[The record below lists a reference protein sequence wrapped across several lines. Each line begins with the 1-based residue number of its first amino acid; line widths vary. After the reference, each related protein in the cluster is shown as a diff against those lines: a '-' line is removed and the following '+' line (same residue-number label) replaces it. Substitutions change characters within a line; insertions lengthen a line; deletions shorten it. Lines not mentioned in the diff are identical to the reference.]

1 MARIVIA
8 EFMDPAALE
17 PLRARHELLYE
28 PQLVDDGARLQREA
42 AGADALI
49 VRNRTQV
56 RGALLAALQRCQA
69 VGRLGA
75 GLDNIDVAGC
85 QARGIRVL
93 VASGAN
99 APSVAEYVIAAAL
112 LLLRGAYG
120 ATAALASGHWP
131 RAALSN
137 GREFAGKTLGLVGFG
152 AIGQLTARS
161 AAALGVRTMAC
172 DALLGADHPAFAQ
185 TGTQPV
191 GLDELVAQADVVS
204 LHVPLLA
211 TTRGLFD
218 ADRIGKMKPGAVLI
232 NSSRGGIVDQAAVA
246 AALRA
251 GRLGGAALD
260 VFDTEPL
267 AAAAQF
273 QDCPNLLLTPHIAG
287 VTTESNQRV
296 SRLIAQQLLEV
307 LH

>member
-1 MARIVIA
+1 MAR
-8 EFMDPAALE
+8 
-17 PLRARHELLYE
+17 RR
-28 PQLVDDGARLQREA
+28 R
-42 AGADALI
+42 
-49 VRNRTQV
+49 
-56 RGALLAALQRCQA
+56 
-69 VGRLGA
+69 
-75 GLDNIDVAGC
+75 
-85 QARGIRVL
+85 
-93 VASGAN
+93 
-99 APSVAEYVIAAAL
+99 
-112 LLLRGAYG
+112 
-120 ATAALASGHWP
+120 WP
-131 RAALSN
+131 RAI
-137 GREFAGKTLGLVGFG
+137 GRARRCRTGARSRAKRWGGAGGGGGGGVWKGGELAGKALGLVGFG

-211 TTRGLFD
+211 TTPGLFD
-218 ADRIGKMKPGAVLI
+218 AARIGRMKPGAVLI
-232 NSSRGGIVDQAAVA
+232 NSWRGGIVDQAAVA

-260 VFDTEPL
+260 VFDPEPL
-267 AAAAQF
+267 AATAQF

>member
-1 MARIVIA
+1 MR
-8 EFMDPAALE
+8 E
-17 PLRARHELLYE
+17 PERVRASIR
-28 PQLVDDGARLQREA
+28 
-42 AGADALI
+42 AGAQSHLI
-49 VRNRTQV
+49 GPAPPWHASSSQSSWTRPRWSHSEPGTNCCTSRSWSTTA
-56 RGALLAALQRCQA
+56 RACNARPPALQRCQA
-69 VGRLGA
+69 VGRLGV

-172 DALLGADHPAFAQ
+172 DAL
-185 TGTQPV
+185 
-191 GLDELVAQADVVS
+191 
-204 LHVPLLA
+204 
-211 TTRGLFD
+211 
-218 ADRIGKMKPGAVLI
+218 
-232 NSSRGGIVDQAAVA
+232 
-246 AALRA
+246 
-251 GRLGGAALD
+251 
-260 VFDTEPL
+260 
-267 AAAAQF
+267 
-273 QDCPNLLLTPHIAG
+273 
-287 VTTESNQRV
+287 
-296 SRLIAQQLLEV
+296 
-307 LH
+307 